1 MAEISEDQAVL
12 VENALTKTLDLIS
25 DDNTD
30 VGMALKQMVT
40 EAQQVMSA
48 VIDGQSALKSDTAM
62 GGPGGGS

>member
-1 MAEISEDQAVL
+1 MVEISEDELTL

-25 DDNTD
+25 EDTTD

-40 EAQQVMSA
+40 EAQQVCSA
-48 VIDGQSALKSDTAM
+48 KLDGQSTSETMM